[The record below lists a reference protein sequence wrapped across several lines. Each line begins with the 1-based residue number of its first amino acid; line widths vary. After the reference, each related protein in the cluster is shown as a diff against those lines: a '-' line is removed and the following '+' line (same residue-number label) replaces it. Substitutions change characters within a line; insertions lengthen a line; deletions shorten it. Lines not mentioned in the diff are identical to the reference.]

1 MQNQREPSSPSIKI
15 KVCILLLAESIL
27 LSACGQRKE
36 EQRNVYFYKAEETI
50 HTYEGYFYLH
60 SYTDLWQDIDLYI
73 TRLESFPNGTLYTL
87 ELEQPVSSD
96 PYDELLDRKYIG
108 YFYVMDEVIY
118 YLSAEKDG
126 YTDANNNRIIEQI
139 KSSEANFLEQCMIV
153 CCENATEDITDDNG
167 YHAYVEVDGDK
178 RIFRYY
184 NDYFY
189 GSKEYML
196 IVWEKE
202 QGITY
207 YMHGNGAKNMH
218 VEFGSHIKEEPEADY
233 ENPYNMFHEIENPSR
248 YWPKFR
254 DGFSMYGYLQNVK
267 TDVSNAKRK
276 MMQKF
281 RKRSPI

>member
-1 MQNQREPSSPSIKI
+1 MQNQREPSSLSIKI

-60 SYTDLWQDIDLYI
+60 SYTDLWQNIDLYI
-73 TRLESFPNGTLYTL
+73 TRLENFPNGTLYTL

-153 CCENATEDITDDNG
+153 CCENATEDVTDDNG

-218 VEFGSHIKEEPEADY
+218 VEFGSHIKEEQEADY
-233 ENPYNMFHEIENPSR
+233 GNPYNMFHERERRGNEINR
-248 YWPKFR
+248 N
-254 DGFSMYGYLQNVK
+254 Q
-267 TDVSNAKRK
+267 
-276 MMQKF
+276 
-281 RKRSPI
+281 